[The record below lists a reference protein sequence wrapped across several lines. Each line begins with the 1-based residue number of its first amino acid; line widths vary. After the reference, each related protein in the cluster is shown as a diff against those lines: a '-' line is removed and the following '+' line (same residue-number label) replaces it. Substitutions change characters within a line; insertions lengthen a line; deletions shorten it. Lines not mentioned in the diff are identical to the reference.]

1 MRVASGAFHHFREDA
16 SVTCCCGGAAKAHE
30 AFVAS
35 MWRSTCALAF
45 LTIYVCASAA
55 MTVASK
61 ARFAVPSSFGGVGQQ
76 NVPQLRPLNIL
87 FLMADQMRFGKLF
100 EKLIL
105 VWTYFELIL
114 TCFP

>member
-1 MRVASGAFHHFREDA
+1 MSHRARSTTFGKTHRSYAVAAGLQKR
-16 SVTCCCGGAAKAHE
+16 TR

-35 MWRSTCALAF
+35 MWRSTLALPF
-45 LTIYVCASAA
+45 LTIYVCARAA

-100 EKLIL
+100 EKD
-105 VWTYFELIL
+105 
-114 TCFP
+114 